1 MNQVIKDQ
9 MFDSGQHLML
19 IQGDITEERVDAIV
33 NAANARLQHGGGV
46 ASAIAS
52 RGGPQIQIES
62 DAWVRKNGL
71 VKPESPAYTSGGNL
85 PCRYVIHAVGPVW
98 GEGEEDRKLSEAIRG
113 AVKLGD
119 QLGLISIS
127 FPAISTGI
135 YGFPIE
141 RAARINLDV
150 FKEFFNSN
158 EDSNI
163 SVARLTLFD
172 QSSLDVFLQV
182 WDSIFDSPSQP
193 R

>member
-62 DAWVRKNGL
+62 DAWVRKHGP
-71 VKPESPAYTSGGNL
+71 VSHGVPAYTTAGDL

-150 FKEFFNSN
+150 FKEFFSSN
-158 EDSNI
+158 EDSNN
-163 SVARLTLFD
+163 
-172 QSSLDVFLQV
+172 
-182 WDSIFDSPSQP
+182 
-193 R
+193 